1 MDNIEECEPEHRG
14 NQLAD
19 ISMFLSEWD
28 ERIYQYR
35 KMLCTDE
42 QMDNKYALLTRARE
56 LGTVK
61 RSLIDS
67 MLEPIARLD
76 GESDF
81 KLIFLIRLLY
91 FSDDKVHSKPGEA
104 ERGKKLVKVTPLYE
118 VIESIDDVI
127 SNFPFWV
134 NENGRSN
141 EFKDIVFWSENHI
154 LMYLSSAHLYNARAT
169 AHGLPC
175 RCGAREDHLLKVYLR
190 AHVEFS
196 GIEYLFFFTHDDIWY
211 LK

>member
-104 ERGKKLVKVTPLYE
+104 ERGKKLVEVTPLYE

-134 NENGRSN
+134 NEGR
-141 EFKDIVFWSENHI
+141 
-154 LMYLSSAHLYNARAT
+154 LAL
-169 AHGLPC
+169 
-175 RCGAREDHLLKVYLR
+175 RER
-190 AHVEFS
+190 S
-196 GIEYLFFFTHDDIWY
+196 
-211 LK
+211 